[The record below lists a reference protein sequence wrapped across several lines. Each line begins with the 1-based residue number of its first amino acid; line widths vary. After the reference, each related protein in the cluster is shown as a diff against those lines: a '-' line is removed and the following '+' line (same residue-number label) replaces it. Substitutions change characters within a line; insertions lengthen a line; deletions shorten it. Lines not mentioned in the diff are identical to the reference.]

1 MARLQILELPEG
13 TNDDRPPFVLVVD
26 QMPKEDAAFEAL
38 RCDLG
43 FATAQ
48 QVGARA
54 VLVFEETIDIPGNDV
69 PLDPDGYPVKLR
81 IEPDFETF
89 REQVQEE
96 VLAAQGKVTRALRA
110 ADVDYLAY
118 AVQDALGITAADAS
132 PADIAG
138 WLLTA
143 CRELKKS
150 EAARSRL
157 GGDRDEAR
165 NWARHG
171 YEIGQKH
178 CGWTD
183 HGVAPEWLTEGWPN
197 SFDSCE
203 HLKKAAEYD
212 EALSRVRALRE
223 QPQVMDA
230 QHPDPSSYLHGYGVA
245 IREAKRATWNQP
257 ASVEE

>member
-96 VLAAQGKVTRALRA
+96 VLYAQGKVTRALNAPDWENELA
-110 ADVDYLAY
+110 AVR
-118 AVQDALGITAADAS
+118 Q
-132 PADIAG
+132 
-138 WLLTA
+138 
-143 CRELKKS
+143 
-150 EAARSRL
+150 
-157 GGDRDEAR
+157 DRDEAR
-165 NWARHG
+165 SWARHG
-171 YEIGQKH
+171 YEIGQRH

-183 HGVAPEWLTEGWPN
+183 HGIAPEWLTEGWPN

-203 HLKKAAEYD
+203 HLKQAAEYD
-212 EALSRVRALRE
+212 EALARVRAEVAHIRSVTPTWGPVADLI
-223 QPQVMDA
+223 DA
-230 QHPDPSSYLHGYGVA
+230 ALNGTQQSAERTAPDA
-245 IREAKRATWNQP
+245 
-257 ASVEE
+257 